1 MLAGLRHRAVSSS
14 DNQDCAVHLSSTG
27 NHVLDVVG
35 VARGIDVSVVALL
48 RLVLNVGNVDG
59 NATFL
64 LFRCLIDGIVSERLV
79 QVRVLVS
86 QNLGDSGGSG
96 GLTVV
101 NVTNGTDVDVR
112 LRTLELRLCHF

>member
-1 MLAGLRHRAVSSS
+1 M
-14 DNQDCAVHLSSTG
+14 
-27 NHVLDVVG
+27 
-35 VARGIDVSVVALL
+35 ARGIDVSVVALL

-79 QVRVLVS
+79 QVRELVS